1 MWTWRNFCVF
11 WRKGGNWGAFFLF
24 WFISSAI
31 ISALEHSVENI
42 QLNEQEQGK
51 QVVRDFSG
59 FMKAQKISFENNS
72 EISNQIG
79 RILAVVDENVEDVAS
94 LLLKIDIESAIIQHK
109 HLKTVLDILKD
120 EFVRVESILDEDDIE
135 GKRLARRF
143 IQILSE
149 KNTLEVFL
157 QSGLKHIKKVKEE
170 EKKRE
175 KCLKEEGKD
184 ESCDRQHWT
193 ESYGNA
199 LHLTSTIF
207 TTTGFGAHTPI
218 TTGGKLVTILLIIV
232 QVPFFLHCLATTAYH
247 INNFLDNVLGIPGK
261 HDDLENLTA
270 ESGNTQQRS
279 VVLLQGLVIL
289 SGALVVHMAVATV
302 YHFCTTG
309 WSFSDVLY
317 FEFVRTASVGF
328 GDLIPED
335 EYTLMGAIFKN
346 LLVNIPSQVIT
357 FAM

>member
-1 MWTWRNFCVF
+1 M
-11 WRKGGNWGAFFLF
+11 
-24 WFISSAI
+24 S
-31 ISALEHSVENI
+31 
-42 QLNEQEQGK
+42 
-51 QVVRDFSG
+51 
-59 FMKAQKISFENNS
+59 
-72 EISNQIG
+72 
-79 RILAVVDENVEDVAS
+79 
-94 LLLKIDIESAIIQHK
+94 
-109 HLKTVLDILKD
+109 
-120 EFVRVESILDEDDIE
+120 
-135 GKRLARRF
+135 
-143 IQILSE
+143 
-149 KNTLEVFL
+149 
-157 QSGLKHIKKVKEE
+157 
-170 EKKRE
+170 
-175 KCLKEEGKD
+175 
-184 ESCDRQHWT
+184 
-193 ESYGNA
+193 
-199 LHLTSTIF
+199 
-207 TTTGFGAHTPI
+207 
-218 TTGGKLVTILLIIV
+218 GKLVTILLIIV

-346 LLVNIPSQVIT
+346 LWVNIPSQVIT
-357 FAM
+357 FAMFVRALPLLS